1 MRTGREYKM
10 DKTPNKECIV
20 KNYQELLSHG
30 QRKIREAALEIIQ
43 AGIKGANPGVG
54 TYEAVKLS
62 GNKLLVGKKEYDLR
76 HINHIYVVGAGKGAL
91 SIAESLEKILGA
103 YIHKGIVAAKKGD
116 KRRLKRIEVIEAGHP
131 LPDENSVIGA
141 RKVLEIAKVAGEGD
155 LVFAAITGGS
165 SALATLPPEGLKL
178 EEMQQLTDL
187 LLKSGAPIR
196 DINAVRKHLS
206 QIGGGLLISQIQPAE
221 AITLTLDTKAKDLPW
236 PDMCLP
242 DPSTFQDAID
252 VLKYYELWDSVSPS
266 IKDYLLEGTHRPEME
281 TVKSFAGM
289 KATMIGVAS
298 PARACEAA
306 AKQAAE
312 LGYSPVI
319 LSTHIDGEA
328 NVIGKCLA
336 GIVRE
341 ITENK
346 RPFTPPC
353 ALISGGE
360 MTVKVVGN
368 GGVGGPNQE
377 FVLGFALELGSR
389 DKVCCASVDTDGSD
403 GPTDIAGGIVDG
415 ETVTR
420 AKRSNINIADFLKNH
435 NSSAALKTLEDTIVT
450 GHTGTNIVDLRVI
463 LIDD

>member
-1 MRTGREYKM
+1 MAKI
-10 DKTPNKECIV
+10 PNEEHVV
-20 KNYQELLSHG
+20 KNYQELLAHG
-30 QRKIREAALEIIQ
+30 QGKIREAALKIIQ
-43 AGIKGANPGVG
+43 SGIKGANPGVG
-54 TYEAVKLS
+54 TCEAVKLS

-91 SIAESLEKILGA
+91 SIIESLEKTLGS

-131 LPDENSVIGA
+131 IPDENSVIGA

-165 SALATLPPEGLKL
+165 SALVTLPPEGLKL

-221 AITLTLDTKAKDLPW
+221 AITLTLDTQAKDLPW

-266 IKDYLLEGTHRPEME
+266 IKDYLLEGTHQPEME
-281 TVKSFAGM
+281 TIKSFAGM
-289 KATMIGVAS
+289 KTTMISVAS
-298 PARACEAA
+298 PTGACEAA

-312 LGYSPVI
+312 MGYSPVI

-328 NVIGKCLA
+328 AIIGKCLA

-360 MTVKVVGN
+360 MTVKVGES

-415 ETVTR
+415 ETLTR
-420 AKRSNINIADFLKNH
+420 VKKSNMNIADFLKNH
-435 NSSAALKTLEDTIVT
+435 NSSAALKILEDTIVT

-463 LIDD
+463 LIDS

>member
-1 MRTGREYKM
+1 MSS
-10 DKTPNKECIV
+10 TPQKEHLI
-20 KNYQELLSHG
+20 KNYQGLLTHG
-30 QRKIREAALEIIQ
+30 QKKIREAALEIIQ
-43 AGIKGANPGVG
+43 AGVKGSDPGTG

-76 HINHIYVVGAGKGAL
+76 HINHIYIVGAGKGAF
-91 SIAESLEKILGA
+91 SIAESLEKILGT
-103 YIHKGIVAAKKGD
+103 YIHKGIVAVKKGD
-116 KRRLKRIEVIEAGHP
+116 KRRLQRIKVVEAGHP
-131 LPDENSVIGA
+131 IPDENSITGA
-141 RKVLEIAKVAGEGD
+141 NSILELANAAGEGD

-165 SALATLPPEGLKL
+165 SALAALPPREIKLK
-178 EEMQQLTDL
+178 EMRQLTDL

-206 QIGGGLLISQIQPAE
+206 QLGGGLLISHIQPAE
-221 AITLTLDTKAKDLPW
+221 AITLTLDTGAKDLPW

-252 VLKYYELWDSVSPS
+252 VLKYYELWDGVSPS
-266 IKDYLLEGTHRPEME
+266 IRHYLSEGRAKPELE

-289 KATMIGVAS
+289 KAIMVSVAS
-298 PARACEAA
+298 PAGACEAA
-306 AKQAAE
+306 ARRAKE
-312 LGYSPVI
+312 LGYIPAI

-328 NVIGKCLA
+328 AVIGRCLA
-336 GIVRE
+336 GIARE
-341 ITENK
+341 IIEQQ

-360 MTVKVVGN
+360 MTVKVGESD
-368 GGVGGPNQE
+368 GVGGPNQE

-415 ETVTR
+415 ETMTR
-420 AKRSNINIADFLKNH
+420 VKKSNINIADFLKNH
-435 NSSAALKTLEDTIVT
+435 NSSAVLEMLEDAIVT
-450 GHTGTNIVDLRVI
+450 GHTGTNVVDLRVI
-463 LIDD
+463 LIDS